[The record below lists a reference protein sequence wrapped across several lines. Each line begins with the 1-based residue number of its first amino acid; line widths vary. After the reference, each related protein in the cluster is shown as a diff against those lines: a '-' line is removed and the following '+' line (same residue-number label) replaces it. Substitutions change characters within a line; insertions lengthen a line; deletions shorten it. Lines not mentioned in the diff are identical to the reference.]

1 MDEKDIRIRL
11 NELAEAL
18 SAVPARE
25 VGTTPGSYAAH
36 SPLPVNRSL
45 EDMLDHVRLQAKYV
59 MFDLEATRRENHYL
73 REMIERRPRFGEES
87 DNNGNL

>member
-1 MDEKDIRIRL
+1 MDEKEIRIRL
-11 NELAEAL
+11 NEVAEVL

-59 MFDLEATRRENHYL
+59 MFDLEATRRENRYL
-73 REMIERRPRFGEES
+73 REMLERRTSFGENA
-87 DNNGNL
+87 DPM